1 MLPVDSTAQLQVGF
15 TRMKSIGSLK
25 QLYKIDLGFLV
36 FADFL
41 MVAFL
46 IEVCFSSCSERLQG

>member
-1 MLPVDSTAQLQVGF
+1 
-15 TRMKSIGSLK
+15 MKSIGSLK